1 MQTTVCPKCK
11 AKEGEPC
18 RTPKGK
24 KAETHMERGK
34 RYRLDIGPEEWDKRH
49 TFNPYR

>member
-11 AKEGEPC
+11 SKAGELC
-18 RTPKGK
+18 KTPKGK
-24 KAETHMERGK
+24 KAETHMERCK
-34 RYRLDIGPEEWDKRH
+34 QYRLDIGSEEWDKRH